1 MRSHA
6 EGDEHQRPTQK
17 AVLFG
22 FLAFPP
28 LSDPM
33 HITLEC
39 IVPRQSPENAKAGS
53 VLRCRIGAERFSW
66 ML

>member
-33 HITLEC
+33 F
-39 IVPRQSPENAKAGS
+39 PFKSAWFRQSPENAKAGS